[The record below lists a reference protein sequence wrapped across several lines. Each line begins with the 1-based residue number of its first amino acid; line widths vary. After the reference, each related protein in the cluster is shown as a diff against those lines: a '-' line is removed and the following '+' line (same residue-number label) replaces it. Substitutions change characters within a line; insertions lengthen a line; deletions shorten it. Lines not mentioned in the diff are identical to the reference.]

1 MFMPALA
8 INGGQPVRAVPFP
21 EWPIHDQ
28 REVDAVVE
36 VVKSGRWGGN
46 YTGEP
51 GFKADELAAPF
62 ADHHGARYGIAAM
75 NGTVTLEV
83 ALRAAGVGPGD
94 NVVHTVSANC
104 RALKFIAQAFEEE

>member
-1 MFMPALA
+1 M
-8 INGGQPVRAVPFP
+8 
-21 EWPIHDQ
+21 
-28 REVDAVVE
+28 E